1 MTRFRFALLVLLSCL
16 PLTAAAAVTSGDF
29 PEETV
34 WYMHADLKE
43 MRSTESGAELYVWFD
58 DEVLSEIRDETGVD
72 LKEEIDRVTAFS
84 SGGRGAIIV
93 VEGAISQETQGKTLA
108 AAALEGS
115 LDLRTHNEK
124 AYYHVGDERSDE
136 DDLES
141 LEDSAFFSFAI
152 KNKLIVT
159 TDEGQLKALIDS
171 NGKIAGTGNKNG
183 ALFVLTADKEFM
195 QAGMRTSGL
204 GSYDID
210 WDSNILKN
218 IEQAALLVSDKGGL
232 ISVEAKL
239 ISTDP
244 RMAQSVASIVSGLI
258 SLQAF
263 SSEMEPELAS
273 ILENTEVEVDDRVLS
288 IRTVVDPKVIVDII
302 VD

>member
-1 MTRFRFALLVLLSCL
+1 MTRFRFALLVLLFCL

-43 MRSTESGAELYVWFD
+43 MRSTDSGAQLYVWFD
-58 DEVLSEIRDETGVD
+58 DEVLSEIREETGVD

-93 VEGAISQETQGKTLA
+93 VEGAISQETQDKMLA

-115 LDLRTHNEK
+115 LDLRGHNDNT
-124 AYYHVGDERSDE
+124 YYHIGDERPN
-136 DDLES
+136 DDAQES

-159 TDEGQLKALIDS
+159 SNEGQLKALIDS
-171 NGKIAGTGNKNG
+171 DGKIAGAGNKNG
-183 ALFVLTADKEFM
+183 ALFVMTADKDFM

-204 GSYDID
+204 DGDQID
-210 WDSNILKN
+210 WNSNILKN
-218 IEQAALLVSDKGGL
+218 IEQAALLVSDIEGL

-244 RMAQSVASIVSGLI
+244 RMAQSVASIVNGLI

-263 SSEMEPELAS
+263 SSDLQPELAS
-273 ILENTEVEVDDRVLS
+273 ILESTEVDVEDKVLS
-288 IRTVVDPKVIVDII
+288 IRTIVDPKVIVDII
-302 VD
+302 TD

>member
-1 MTRFRFALLVLLSCL
+1 MTRFRFALLVLFSCL

-43 MRSTESGAELYVWFD
+43 MRSTDSGAELYVWFD
-58 DEVLSEIRDETGVD
+58 DEVLSEIRDETGVY

-93 VEGAISQETQGKTLA
+93 VEGAISQETQDKMLA

-115 LDLRTHNEK
+115 LDLRTHSEK
-124 AYYHVGDERSDE
+124 TYYHIGDERSND

-141 LEDSAFFSFAI
+141 LEDSAYFSFAI

-171 NGKIAGTGNKNG
+171 NGKIAGTGNKSG

-195 QAGMRTSGL
+195 QAGMRTSGF
-204 GSYDID
+204 GSDEID
-210 WDSNILKN
+210 WNSNILKN
-218 IEQAALLVSDKGGL
+218 IEQAALLVSDNEGL

-244 RMAQSVASIVSGLI
+244 RMAQSVASIVNGLI

-263 SSEMEPELAS
+263 SSEMEPELAA
-273 ILENTEVEVDDRVLS
+273 ILESTEVEVDDKVLS
-288 IRTVVDPKVIVDII
+288 IKTVVDPKVIVDII